1 MDDTEE
7 QKPKPPLARWASIVQ
22 PASLSTKTGKQRFVV
37 TIKLPEKSL
46 KTVSSFVKEMNDALQ
61 VKVANTPGCELTAQ
75 FDLIDSERTR
85 LQRATAD
92 FFTFKEAQTCLRLL
106 KELGLPTND
115 ISAEFEDF
123 GKKKY
128 DPWFERNSRA
138 WWPWLAARLN
148 PPPEMPMIK
157 VTNRLDVTAGGKY
170 KEGASGKLGK
180 SDDVDRADAQGAES
194 EDDGNARGKKK
205 PRKDEGE
212 EDRKTRR
219 KKE

>member
-1 MDDTEE
+1 VDDNEE
-7 QKPKPPLARWASIVQ
+7 QEPKPPLARWTSIVQ
-22 PASLSTKTGKQRFVV
+22 PASLSTRTGKQRFVV

-46 KTVSSFVKEMNDALQ
+46 KTVSSFVKEMNEALK
-61 VKVANTPGCELTAQ
+61 VKVANTPGCELTVQ
-75 FDLIDSERTR
+75 FELVDTERTR

-92 FFTFKEAQTCLRLL
+92 FFTFKEAQTCLSFL

-148 PPPEMPMIK
+148 PAPEMPMMK
-157 VTNRLDVTAGGKY
+157 VTNRLDVLEGGKY
-170 KEGASGKLGK
+170 KEGAGGKLGK
-180 SDDVDRADAQGAES
+180 SDDVDRADAQGDEG
-194 EDDGNARGKKK
+194 EDAGNARSKKK
-205 PRKDEGE
+205 PRKDED
-212 EDRKTRR
+212 EDGRKTRR